1 MTNTGQVPGK
11 DVVQLYY
18 TPPYEPGGIEK
29 SAVVLADYGK
39 TKELAP
45 GESEEI
51 TLVVKA
57 EDMASYDYND
67 SNHNGFIGYE
77 LDPGIYGFSI
87 RKNAHE
93 TADIPGA
100 EVSLT

>member
-1 MTNTGQVPGK
+1 MNQV
-11 DVVQLYY
+11 VLQ
-18 TPPYEPGGIEK
+18 K

-67 SNHNGFIGYE
+67 SNHNGFYRI
-77 LDPGIYGFSI
+77 
-87 RKNAHE
+87 
-93 TADIPGA
+93 
-100 EVSLT
+100 